1 MALNDSI
8 HKVANGSERE
18 SARVFR
24 DSAHECFVDS
34 SKTAEYTLSAM
45 ETSGL
50 HSVFSVAGIRVTN
63 TLLATLVVDIVILL
77 VVFAVRRKLKLVP
90 GKLQGLVESVVD
102 YLHTTTE
109 QVAGSRTAMIF
120 PWVAVFFIYIA
131 LSNLI
136 GLLPGYGTIGLYRET
151 GPIFRQG
158 LPAMPFLHVST
169 ADLNL
174 TLALAVV
181 SVVAANTLA
190 IRSLGLGS
198 YLKRFFAI
206 NPLLLFVGLL
216 ELLQEVTKLI
226 TFSFRLFGN
235 ISAGEAVLGT
245 MSSLVAFIVPVPF
258 LGFEILVAV
267 IQGMIFA
274 LLTLAFMTILT
285 EPHQKEE
292 KST

>member
-1 MALNDSI
+1 
-8 HKVANGSERE
+8 
-18 SARVFR
+18 
-24 DSAHECFVDS
+24 
-34 SKTAEYTLSAM
+34 M
-45 ETSGL
+45 ETSGQ
-50 HSVFSVAGIRVTN
+50 HSVFSVAGIPVTN
-63 TLLATLVVDIVILL
+63 TLLATLVVDAVILL
-77 VVFAVRRKLKLVP
+77 VVFAVRRRLSLVP
-90 GKLQGLVESVVD
+90 GKLQGFVESVVD

-109 QVAGSRTAMIF
+109 QVAGSRTGMIF
-120 PWVAVFFIYIA
+120 PWVAVFFIFIA

-136 GLLPGYGTIGLYRET
+136 GLLPGFGTIGFQRET
-151 GPIFRQG
+151 GF
-158 LPAMPFLHVST
+158 MPLLHVST

-181 SVVAANTLA
+181 SVVASNVLA
-190 IRSLGLGS
+190 IRLLGLGT

-216 ELLQEVTKLI
+216 ELLQEFTKFI

-245 MSSLVAFIVPVPF
+245 MSTLAKFTAFIVPVPF
-258 LGFEILVAV
+258 LAFEILVAV

-285 EPHQKEE
+285 EPHHKEE
-292 KST
+292 ESK

>member
-1 MALNDSI
+1 
-8 HKVANGSERE
+8 
-18 SARVFR
+18 
-24 DSAHECFVDS
+24 
-34 SKTAEYTLSAM
+34 M

-50 HSVFSVAGIRVTN
+50 HSVFSIAGISITN
-63 TLLATLVVDIVILL
+63 TLLATLVVDAVILL
-77 VVFAVRRKLKLVP
+77 VVFAVRRRLALVP
-90 GKLQGLVESVVD
+90 GKLQSLVEGIVD

-109 QVAGSRTAMIF
+109 QVAGSRTGMIF
-120 PWVAVFFIYIA
+120 PWVAIFFIYIA

-136 GLLPGYGTIGLYRET
+136 GLLPGFGTIGFHRET
-151 GPIFRQG
+151 GF
-158 LPAMPFLHVST
+158 MPLLHVST

-181 SVVAANTLA
+181 SVVASNALA
-190 IRSLGLGS
+190 IRLLGLGQ

-216 ELLQEVTKLI
+216 ELLQEFTKFI

-285 EPHQKEE
+285 EPHHKEE